1 MAYTLL
7 SSTTPNLNQRLVA
20 LGFPLGALSLRVQLQ
35 LADRLRA
42 AGFVVRSVRRESIHA
57 VWSVRMFAGNA
68 TNAHSI
74 GAVRRQVW
82 LALREVGIR
91 LRGGEVRVR
100 FSGALIEVSFI
111 HASGSPGLVTIS
123 SRGMT
128 LKPGACRKHRVEPRR
143 TAELNPPGADG
154 IRPLW
159 ATRFPRSG
167 MRSVDGPL
175 LGRTARRSKL
185 A

>member
-20 LGFPLGALSLRVQLQ
+20 LGFPLGVLSLRVQLQ
-35 LADRLRA
+35 LADRLRV
-42 AGFVVRSVRRESIHA
+42 AGFIVRCVKRESIHP
-57 VWSVRMFAGNA
+57 VWSARMFAGNA

-91 LRGGEVRVR
+91 LRCGEVRVR

-123 SRGMT
+123 SRRMT
-128 LKPGACRKHRVEPRR
+128 LKPGACRKQHARRHR
-143 TAELNPPGADG
+143 GADENSPEAEV

-159 ATRFPRSG
+159 AARFPA
-167 MRSVDGPL
+167 M
-175 LGRTARRSKL
+175 
-185 A
+185 